1 MEPLIPNYYSGRE
14 FSALNAIP
22 EVRKAEEQQTIQNML
37 DIKREQEKQSQ
48 NKYARLTQSQ
58 WREIDA
64 LWESGDIT
72 VKQLVERYKKHPD
85 TFVNH
90 FRKYGIKKGAK
101 AAELA
106 RIAAEQAKAKTRQE
120 ADIVSERIHKTKED
134 HYKMA
139 EAISR
144 LTFNEILKAKQEEK
158 EFKAAKENIKTL
170 LLAAE
175 TLKKCREERWIVL
188 GLDKDVVDEDALPE
202 LVMSTMT
209 EEQVRQLREAQ
220 IEDEEMMG
228 LDDDLIQAA
237 N

>member
-1 MEPLIPNYYSGRE
+1 
-14 FSALNAIP
+14 
-22 EVRKAEEQQTIQNML
+22 
-37 DIKREQEKQSQ
+37 
-48 NKYARLTQSQ
+48 
-58 WREIDA
+58 
-64 LWESGDIT
+64 
-72 VKQLVERYKKHPD
+72 
-85 TFVNH
+85 
-90 FRKYGIKKGAK
+90 
-101 AAELA
+101 
-106 RIAAEQAKAKTRQE
+106 
-120 ADIVSERIHKTKED
+120 
-134 HYKMA
+134 MA

-144 LTFNEILKAKQEEK
+144 LTFNEILKTKQEEK
-158 EFKAAKENIKTL
+158 EFKVAKENIKTL